1 MPADNVTEL
10 VTEPATGSGGLADR
24 LDGTEPEDT
33 PPPPP
38 QMPAT
43 GTVVPPVTDGS
54 APPAMPTPDPSAS
67 APAAPVT
74 PDPSA
79 STPVAPVTPPDDQ
92 ATTMQ
97 VPATTVAPVRKP
109 DGWEVDSYQLRAFS
123 DAVLRARSYLD
134 SVHAKAD
141 RMQGAELDPQLGTS
155 PVGTQLAK
163 KFDDRLNSAHG
174 LRAML
179 AEAMKRMD
187 DFVASAEKAAR
198 AYEENEQNVVDTF
211 GKYDVEP
218 PRDDK
223 RS

>member
-1 MPADNVTEL
+1 MPADNVTQL
-10 VTEPATGSGGLADR
+10 VTEPATGSGSLADR
-24 LDGTEPEDT
+24 LDGTETADT

-54 APPAMPTPDPSAS
+54 TPPAMPTPDPSAS
-67 APAAPVT
+67 TPAAPVT
-74 PDPSA
+74 PPN
-79 STPVAPVTPPDDQ
+79 DQ

-97 VPATTVAPVRKP
+97 VPATTAAPVKKA

-123 DAVLRARSYLD
+123 DAVVRARSFLD

-163 KFDDRLNSAHG
+163 KFDDRLNSTHG

-187 DFVASAEKAAR
+187 DFVASAEKAASS
-198 AYEENEQNVVDTF
+198 YEENEQNTVDAF
-211 GKYDVEP
+211 GKHNVEP
-218 PRDDK
+218 PRDNK
-223 RS
+223 RG

>member
-10 VTEPATGSGGLADR
+10 VTEPATGSGSLADR
-24 LDGTEPEDT
+24 LDGTEPADT
-33 PPPPP
+33 PP

-43 GTVVPPVTDGS
+43 GTVVPPATDGS
-54 APPAMPTPDPSAS
+54 TPPAMPTPDPSAS
-67 APAAPVT
+67 APAV
-74 PDPSA
+74 PDQ
-79 STPVAPVTPPDDQ
+79 Q

-123 DAVLRARSYLD
+123 DAVVRARTYLD

-163 KFDDRLNSAHG
+163 KFDDRLNSTHG

-198 AYEENEQNVVDTF
+198 AYEENEQNAVDTF
-211 GKYDVEP
+211 GKYDVVP
-218 PRDDK
+218 PQDDK
-223 RS
+223 RG

>member
-10 VTEPATGSGGLADR
+10 VTEPATGSGRLADR
-24 LDGTEPEDT
+24 LDGTGQEDT

-54 APPAMPTPDPSAS
+54 APPAMPTPDPAAS
-67 APAAPVT
+67 SPAAPVT
-74 PDPSA
+74 PPA
-79 STPVAPVTPPDDQ
+79 DQ

-123 DAVLRARSYLD
+123 DAVVRARSYLD

-211 GKYDVEP
+211 GKYDVQP

-223 RS
+223 RG